1 MPLRGK
7 APEAKDTKLKFFMF
21 GPAGVGK
28 TLAAIQFP
36 NAYIIDL
43 EQGTNNYHK
52 LINQKNSF
60 VFQSTDPFDI
70 ENEIDCLI
78 NEQHN
83 FKTLIIDPV
92 TILWGAIQEIWHE
105 KFVKSMIENK
115 KIDILE
121 DFGMR
126 FWQKCKPDY
135 KRIIKKI
142 LKLNMNV
149 IVTAHQ
155 KDKYSGQNL
164 IGVTSDS
171 EKGDEHDF
179 DFVFRLYKQ
188 GKEEFYAQTIKQRIL
203 PGENRFPDTFS
214 WNYENLIQFT
224 NANLVNGYF
233 DNKTDVEVQYGFKNG
248 EMTVFS
254 GKSESDKS
262 IFTEK
267 DKEETPMDVL
277 KMKMKETNIL
287 QKDFKPFLKEVIQ
300 WDTQLKDLD
309 NDSIKLLLNNWDVK
323 ILPKFNEYIKNLTK
337 TPEIEQQNNTNVNDQ
352 PEGENK
358 EIPTVKEETEQLCDC
373 ITEEQKNI
381 ISNLLSD
388 NNITDEKFLDSFNL
402 KSFNDINF
410 EAAKNIIKYI
420 DNIITQ
426 LKE

>member
-83 FKTLIIDPV
+83 FKTLIIDPI
-92 TILWGAIQEIWHE
+92 TILWTEIQEKWHE
-105 KFVKSMIENK
+105 KFVKSAIENK
-115 KIDILE
+115 KLDILE

-126 FWQKCKPDY
+126 FWQKCRPDY

-149 IVTAHQ
+149 IITAHQ

-171 EKGDEHDF
+171 EKGDEHSF

-188 GKEEFYAQTIKQRIL
+188 GKEFYAQTIKQRIL
-203 PGENRFPDTFS
+203 PIDKQFPDMFN
-214 WNYENLIQFT
+214 WNYENLLLFT
-224 NANLVNGYF
+224 DANLVNGDF
-233 DNKTDVEVQYGFKNG
+233 KNTTTTEDENKT
-248 EMTVFS
+248 
-254 GKSESDKS
+254 SE
-262 IFTEK
+262 E
-267 DKEETPMDVL
+267 KEETPMDVL